1 MYENILVI
9 DAYSTGDIESYNTL
23 ALLTNT
29 QLIIQARANEKRVY
43 EISSAM
49 QGEPAIHITPE
60 SAKMGIES
68 ASNGVTSNAGKI
80 TNTVYTLVAIIL
92 LMILIIGSFFV

>member
-1 MYENILVI
+1 MGQYQNVLVI
-9 DAYSTGDIESYNTL
+9 DPSSTGNIESYNTI

-49 QGEPAIHITPE
+49 QGQPAIHITPE
-60 SAKMGIES
+60 SAKMGIE
-68 ASNGVTSNAGKI
+68 
-80 TNTVYTLVAIIL
+80 
-92 LMILIIGSFFV
+92 